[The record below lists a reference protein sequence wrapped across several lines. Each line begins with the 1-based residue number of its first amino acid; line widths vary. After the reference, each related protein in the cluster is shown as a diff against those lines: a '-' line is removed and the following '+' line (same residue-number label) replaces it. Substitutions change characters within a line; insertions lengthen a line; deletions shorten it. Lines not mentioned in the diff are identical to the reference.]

1 MKKNIL
7 KILIISLC
15 ISALIG
21 IIIILTGKFGK
32 LETKILL
39 TTLSIFIFSIPS
51 LCCSTVYNKNK
62 LLARCG
68 IIISILANILSL
80 SLIWNILD
88 WTIIIPWKFLITFFL
103 MSNSLAHISLLSLID
118 SNKTAKIVR
127 NITITLSV
135 IIDLIFLLILWFN
148 IGFISARIILV
159 LIILITLGTI
169 ISPILNKLYNKTN
182 S

>member
-32 LETKILL
+32 LESKILL

-51 LCCSTVYNKNK
+51 LCCSTIYDKDKK
-62 LLARCG
+62 LSKIG
-68 IIISILANILSL
+68 IIISILANIISIL
-80 SLIWNILD
+80 LIWKIIDRN
-88 WTIIIPWKFLITFFL
+88 IIIPWKFLITL
-103 MSNSLAHISLLSLID
+103 ILLSNSLGHISLLLLLN
-118 SNKTAKIVR
+118 SNKITKIVR
-127 NITITLSV
+127 NITITLSI
-135 IIDLIFLLILWFN
+135 IIDLILLLIIWFN
-148 IGFISARIILV
+148 IEFISFRIILI

-169 ISPILNKLYNKTN
+169 TSPILNKIYKNN
-182 S
+182 P